1 MFYSELSTHDSGL
14 FIMRLGKLQFEHP
27 IFLAPMS
34 GISDYPFRRVAKEHG
49 CSLVFTEMVSAEG
62 LLRKGESFLKIGEGE
77 HPVSVQLFG
86 STPGILAEAAQI
98 AESMGADV
106 IDINMG
112 CPAKQIVETG
122 AGADLMRFPRKVKE
136 ILSTVRRTVRG
147 PLTAKI
153 RSGWDEEH
161 INATEIS
168 KISEDCGVDAISIHP
183 RTKVQG
189 FRGQADWNL
198 IREVKRVTRIPIVGN
213 GDVTTPFMVKRML
226 EETGCDGVMI
236 GRGALG
242 NPWIFSF
249 IDLQRWEEGPTTPT
263 LEERQKMI
271 HHHFTLVKTY
281 YGEKWAVKKFQKH
294 VYWYTK
300 GLHSCASFHSRL
312 SGFREEKSLLEAIYS
327 YFDFIQRR
335 IPCQS
340 FGSMENKSATGRGE
354 RVF

>member
-1 MFYSELSTHDSGL
+1 
-14 FIMRLGKLQFEHP
+14 
-27 IFLAPMS
+27 MS
-34 GISDYPFRRVAKEHG
+34 GISDYPFRRIAKEHG

-86 STPGILAEAAQI
+86 PTSGILAEAAQM

-112 CPAKQIVETG
+112 CPAKQIVGPG
-122 AGADLMRFPRKVKE
+122 AGADLMRFPEKVKE
-136 ILSTVRRTVRG
+136 ILTTVRRAVKS
-147 PLTAKI
+147 PLTVKI

-168 KISEDCGVDAISIHP
+168 KIAEDYGVDAISIHP

-189 FRGQADWNL
+189 YSGRADWDL
-198 IREVKRVTRIPIVGN
+198 IGEVKKTVHIPVVGN
-213 GDVTTPFMVKRML
+213 GDITTPFLARRML

-242 NPWIFSF
+242 NPWIFGLNDSGHG
-249 IDLQRWEEGPTTPT
+249 EAEAATPT
-263 LEERQKMI
+263 LDERQKMI
-271 HHHFTLVKTY
+271 HHHFMLVRAY
-281 YGEKWAVKKFQKH
+281 YGEKWAVKRFQKH

-300 GLHSCASFHSRL
+300 GLRSCASFHSRL
-312 SGFREEKSLLEAIYS
+312 SGFREEESLLEAIHS

-335 IPCQS
+335 NPCQS
-340 FGSMENKSATGRGE
+340 FGSAENRSATGRGE
-354 RVF
+354 KVF

>member
-1 MFYSELSTHDSGL
+1 
-14 FIMRLGKLQFEHP
+14 MRLGNLQFEHP

-34 GISDYPFRRVAKEHG
+34 GISDYPFRRIAKERG

-62 LLRKGESFLKIGEGE
+62 LLRKGESFLKIGENE

-86 STPGILAEAAQI
+86 SKPGILAEAAQI
-98 AESMGADV
+98 AESTGADA

-112 CPAKQIVETG
+112 CPAKQVVGPG
-122 AGADLMRFPRKVKE
+122 AGAELMRFPIKVKE
-136 ILSTVRRTVRG
+136 ILSMVRKVVRG
-147 PLTAKI
+147 PLTVKI

-161 INATEIS
+161 INAAEIS
-168 KISEDCGVDAISIHP
+168 KIAEDCGVDAISIHP

-189 FRGQADWNL
+189 FRGRADWNL

-213 GDVTTPFMVKRML
+213 GDIMTPFLARRML

-242 NPWIFSF
+242 NPWIFGLNNSGHG
-249 IDLQRWEEGPTTPT
+249 ETEAVTPT
-263 LEERQKMI
+263 LDERQKMI
-271 HHHFTLVKTY
+271 HHHFMLVQAF
-281 YGEKWAVKKFQKH
+281 YGEKWAVNKFQKF

-300 GLHSCASFHSRL
+300 GFPNCASFHSKL
-312 SGFREEKSLLEAIYS
+312 SGLRERDVLFDAIHS
-327 YFDFIQRR
+327 YFDFIQKRN
-335 IPCQS
+335 PCQS
-340 FGSMENKSATGRGE
+340 FGSMENRSATGRGE